1 MQRRMGR
8 GMLALGVCAL
18 TAFGPQ
24 TYAQDTA
31 IGGYFARGQGV
42 NIYGIEGVVAPECE
56 CAWLKEYELQFKILL
71 RAALWDA
78 YHHQSHGTLGDFS
91 AFGALDWSGPRMGGW
106 RPIVEA
112 ALGVHG
118 LTRVDIGN
126 QNMGSA
132 FQFGERLA
140 AGVAFDR
147 ETRWSILGF
156 IEHVSNANIK
166 QPNDGLTYGGVEIR
180 VSFP

>member
-1 MQRRMGR
+1 VLWLSTCAVAT
-8 GMLALGVCAL
+8 LASPV
-18 TAFGPQ
+18 TAQ
-24 TYAQDTA
+24 ETVV
-31 IGGYFARGQGV
+31 GGYFGRGQGV
-42 NIYGIEGVVAPECE
+42 NVYGVEAVLKPQCE
-56 CAWLKEYELQFKILL
+56 CAWLKEHDLQFNVLL

-91 AFGALDWSGPRMGGW
+91 ALGALDWSGPQMEGW
-106 RPIVEA
+106 RPVLEA

-140 AGVAFDR
+140 AGIRFGSQ
-147 ETRWSILGF
+147 TPWSIMGF
-156 IEHVSNANIK
+156 IEHVSNADIK